1 MLLAKDADKRNSKLF
16 MSNSLLDWNENYN
29 SSFIK
34 TVTFSMNEKL
44 IKFEAL
50 INTKA

>member
-1 MLLAKDADKRNSKLF
+1 MPLVKDADKRNNKLF
-16 MSNSLLDWNENYN
+16 MSNNLLNQNENYN

-34 TVTFSMNEKL
+34 TVTFSINKKS

-50 INTKA
+50 INIGA